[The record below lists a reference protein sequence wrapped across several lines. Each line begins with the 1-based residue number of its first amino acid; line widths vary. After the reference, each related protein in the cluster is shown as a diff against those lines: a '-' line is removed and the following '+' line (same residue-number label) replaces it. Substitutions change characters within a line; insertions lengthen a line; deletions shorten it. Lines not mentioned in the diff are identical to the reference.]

1 MARSNR
7 SLPDSFPSSPANR
20 RGSAAVVLMFG
31 AVIVVALLIAWG
43 MMQTDLGSLFL
54 GGGTSSTESDAEF
67 YTVRRET
74 LRVTVTEDGNLE
86 SAENTEVKC
95 EIPGGSTILWIIDEG
110 EKVTAGEK
118 LVELDQS
125 AIEDARDQQKGVV
138 DEAKA
143 AKVQAEQNLKAAE
156 IAVTEYRDGT
166 YKQEE
171 QLAQA
176 SIEIC
181 KENQATS
188 KNLLEHSQKMLRK
201 GFATPLQVRSD
212 EFAVKRTALEL
223 AAAET
228 ALSVL
233 QEFTKKKMLTELQ
246 ATADAATALKHSKEE
261 ALKLEEKKLNRLE
274 NKLDKAVIYAPKDG
288 MVIYANERSRYSS
301 VTIELHSAVKEGQAI
316 IRLPDLSNMN
326 AKVLVNES
334 KIELLKMDSDA
345 NLKIGERTFQGKVT
359 AIANQP
365 ERGSWGSDIKEYA
378 TIVSI
383 EGNATGLKPGMT
395 AEVEVLVNEFPDT
408 LTVPVS
414 AVVEQRGQYFC
425 WVNSANGPERR
436 PLVVAGT
443 NDRKMAITDG
453 VKEGDKV
460 ILNPRA
466 TVPEAREQE
475 KEEGEE
481 GDGKGEGQD
490 SRGKSGQGK
499 PDKGKGPGARG
510 QSAGGQSAG
519 PAGRPAG
526 PGAGS
531 AGGQRP
537 SGAGGSGQ
545 KPYNDK
551 NGDGLI
557 TKDEVTGPMK
567 NYFDKLDENGDGAID
582 QSEFKKAA
590 ERRKAAG
597 GSR

>member
-7 SLPDSFPSSPANR
+7 SLTGSLPPRNR

-54 GGGTSSTESDAEF
+54 GGGTSATETDAEF

-74 LRVTVTEDGNLE
+74 LRITVTEDGNLE

-110 EKVTAGEK
+110 EKVKAGEK

-156 IAVTEYRDGT
+156 IGITEYRDGT
-166 YKQEE
+166 FKQEE
-171 QLAQA
+171 QIAMA
-176 SIEIC
+176 NIEIA
-181 KENQATS
+181 KENEATAQ
-188 KNLLEHSQKMLRK
+188 NLLEHSLKMLRK
-201 GFATPLQVRSD
+201 GFATPLQVKSD
-212 EFAVKRTALEL
+212 KFAVRRSELEL

-228 ALSVL
+228 ALNVL
-233 QEFTKKKMLTELQ
+233 QEFTKKKTLTELQ
-246 ATADAATALKHSKEE
+246 ATADAAAALKHSKEE
-261 ALKLEEKKLNRLE
+261 ALKLEDKKLSRLE

-316 IRLPDLSNMN
+316 IRLPDLTNMN

-345 NLKIGERTFQGKVT
+345 NLKIGERSFRGKVT

-378 TIVSI
+378 TTVSI
-383 EGNATGLKPGMT
+383 DGNATGLKPGMT

-425 WVNSANGPERR
+425 WVKSANGPERR

-453 VKEGDKV
+453 VKEGDRV

-475 KEEGEE
+475 KVEGEEGEE
-481 GDGKGEGQD
+481 KDDWKRSE
-490 SRGKSGQGK
+490 GKSGQGK
-499 PDKGKGPGARG
+499 PESSGKGPGAGGKTAG
-510 QSAGGQSAG
+510 QS
-519 PAGRPAG
+519 GRPAG

-531 AGGQRP
+531 TGGQRP
-537 SGAGGSGQ
+537 SGSGGSGQ

>member
-1 MARSNR
+1 
-7 SLPDSFPSSPANR
+7 
-20 RGSAAVVLMFG
+20 MFG

-54 GGGTSSTESDAEF
+54 GGGTSSTETDEEF

-110 EKVTAGEK
+110 EKVTAGKK
-118 LVELDQS
+118 LVELDR
-125 AIEDARDQQKGVV
+125 ATIEDARDQQKGVV

-156 IAVTEYRDGT
+156 IAITEYRDGT
-166 YKQEE
+166 FKQEE
-171 QLAQA
+171 QIAMA
-176 SIEIC
+176 NIEIA
-181 KENQATS
+181 KENQATAQ
-188 KNLLEHSQKMLRK
+188 NLLEHSKKMLRK
-201 GFATPLQVRSD
+201 GFATPLQVKSD
-212 EFAVKRTALEL
+212 EFAVRRSELEL
-223 AAAET
+223 KAADI
-228 ALSVL
+228 ALTVL
-233 QEFTKKKMLTELQ
+233 RDFTKDKMMTELQ
-246 ATADAATALKHSKEE
+246 AAADAAAALKDSKVA
-261 ALKLEEKKLNRLE
+261 ALDLENKKLDRLE

-345 NLKIGERTFQGKVT
+345 NLKIGERTFRGKVT

-378 TIVSI
+378 TTVSI
-383 EGNATGLKPGMT
+383 DGNATGLKPGMT
-395 AEVEVLVNEFPDT
+395 AEVEVLVDEFPDT

-425 WVNSANGPERR
+425 WVKSANGPDRR

-443 NDRKMAITDG
+443 NDRKMAISDG

-466 TVPEAREQE
+466 TIPEAREQE
-475 KEEGEE
+475 KEEG
-481 GDGKGEGQD
+481 GKGEWKG

-499 PDKGKGPGARG
+499 PDKGKGPGAGG
-510 QSAGGQSAG
+510 QSAGGQS
-519 PAGRPAG
+519 GRPAG
-526 PGAGS
+526 TGAGS
-531 AGGQRP
+531 TGGQG
-537 SGAGGSGQ
+537 SGGSGGSDQ

>member
-7 SLPDSFPSSPANR
+7 SHTGSLPSSPRNR

-31 AVIVVALLIAWG
+31 TVIVVALLIAWG

-54 GGGTSSTESDAEF
+54 GGGTSSTETDAEF
-67 YTVRRET
+67 HTVRRET

-110 EKVTAGEK
+110 ESVKTGDK
-118 LVELDQS
+118 LVELDQA
-125 AIEDARDQQKGVV
+125 AIEDARDQQKGAL
-138 DEAKA
+138 DEAMA
-143 AKVQAEQNLKAAE
+143 AKVQAEQNVKAAE
-156 IAVTEYRDGT
+156 IAIKEYRDGT
-166 YKQEE
+166 FMQEQQIANANIKIAE
-171 QLAQA
+171 ENRATAQ
-176 SIEIC
+176 
-181 KENQATS
+181 
-188 KNLLEHSQKMLRK
+188 NLLDHSRKMLRK

-212 EFAVKRTALEL
+212 EFAVERSELEL
-223 AAAET
+223 KAAQI
-228 ALSVL
+228 ALTVL
-233 QEFTKKKMLTELQ
+233 EDFTKTKMMTELQ
-246 ATADAATALKHSKEE
+246 ATAEAAKALQRSKDE
-261 ALKLEEKKLNRLE
+261 ALKLETKKLNRLE
-274 NKLDKAVIYAPKDG
+274 AKLDKAVIYAPKDG

-301 VTIELHSAVKEGQAI
+301 VTIELHSAVKEGQSI

-334 KIELLKMDSDA
+334 KIELLKDKASA
-345 NLKIGERTFQGKVT
+345 NLTIGDRTFHGKVT

-383 EGNATGLKPGMT
+383 EGDATGLKPGMT
-395 AEVEVLVNEFPDT
+395 AEVEVLVDEFPDT

-414 AVVEQRGQYFC
+414 AVVEQHGQYFC
-425 WVNSANGPERR
+425 WVKSANGPERR

-443 NDRKMAITDG
+443 NDRKMAVTDG
-453 VKEGDKV
+453 VKEGDQV

-466 TVPEAREQE
+466 TVPEARKEE
-475 KEEGEE
+475 KEAGAVGEE
-481 GDGKGEGQD
+481 KGDW
-490 SRGKSGQGK
+490 KSSDGK
-499 PDKGKGPGARG
+499 PDKPDSGGKGPGTEGKPNG
-510 QSAGGQSAG
+510 QAGKPSGL
-519 PAGRPAG
+519 
-526 PGAGS
+526 
-531 AGGQRP
+531 GGQR
-537 SGAGGSGQ
+537 SGGAGGSGQ
-545 KPYNDK
+545 KQYDDK

>member
-1 MARSNR
+1 
-7 SLPDSFPSSPANR
+7 
-20 RGSAAVVLMFG
+20 MFG

-54 GGGTSSTESDAEF
+54 GGGTSSTETDEEF

-110 EKVTAGEK
+110 EKVTAGKK
-118 LVELDQS
+118 LVELDR
-125 AIEDARDQQKGVV
+125 ATIEDARDQQKGVV

-156 IAVTEYRDGT
+156 IAITEYRDGT
-166 YKQEE
+166 FKQEE
-171 QLAQA
+171 QIAMA
-176 SIEIC
+176 NIEIA
-181 KENQATS
+181 KENQATAQ
-188 KNLLEHSQKMLRK
+188 NLLEHSKKMLRK
-201 GFATPLQVRSD
+201 GFATPLQVKSD
-212 EFAVKRTALEL
+212 EFAVRRSELEL
-223 AAAET
+223 KAADI
-228 ALSVL
+228 ALTVL
-233 QEFTKKKMLTELQ
+233 RDFTKDKMMTELQ
-246 ATADAATALKHSKEE
+246 AAADAAAALKDSKVA
-261 ALKLEEKKLNRLE
+261 ALDLENKKLDRLE

-345 NLKIGERTFQGKVT
+345 NLKIGERTFRGKVT

-378 TIVSI
+378 TTVSI
-383 EGNATGLKPGMT
+383 DVNATGLKPGMT
-395 AEVEVLVNEFPDT
+395 AEVEVLVDEFPDT

-425 WVNSANGPERR
+425 WVKSANGPDRR

-443 NDRKMAITDG
+443 NDRKMAISDG

-466 TVPEAREQE
+466 TIPEAREQE
-475 KEEGEE
+475 KEEG
-481 GDGKGEGQD
+481 GKGEWKG

-499 PDKGKGPGARG
+499 PDKGKGPGAGG
-510 QSAGGQSAG
+510 QSAGGQS
-519 PAGRPAG
+519 GRPAG
-526 PGAGS
+526 TGAGS
-531 AGGQRP
+531 TGGQG
-537 SGAGGSGQ
+537 SGGSGGSDQ